1 MSEPPEYRPFAH
13 RSGSTRPSDERTA
26 RRAAS
31 RSSLERATDTSAET
45 VAVDE
50 PQPDEPVA
58 RLVHPRAIRW
68 LHWINFPLLMIMIW
82 SGLRI
87 YWAEDVY
94 ALGIGSWQW
103 FVFFP
108 DAVYETFELDRR
120 LARGMAFHFTFGWLF
135 VINGAIYAAYL
146 LATKEWRH
154 ILPDRHAAREVKEVV
169 LHDLHITKTA
179 PPQGKYNAAQRI
191 SYTVVLVMALVV
203 VVSGFA
209 IYKPTQLYPLPLLF
223 GGYQGARLVHF
234 WMTIGLGL
242 FFLVHVL
249 QVVRAGWGNFR
260 SMVTGYV
267 IERRSPTNS
276 VAGVPPSGTDAT
288 EIVGNHPRKVS
299 Q

>member
-1 MSEPPEYRPFAH
+1 MSIDTTTDDAAEAVTAEERP
-13 RSGSTRPSDERTA
+13 
-26 RRAAS
+26 
-31 RSSLERATDTSAET
+31 
-45 VAVDE
+45 
-50 PQPDEPVA
+50 PDEPVA

-68 LHWINFPLLMIMIW
+68 LHWINFPLLMVMIW

-103 FVFFP
+103 FAFFP
-108 DAVYETFELDRR
+108 DSVYETFGLERR

-135 VINGAIYAAYL
+135 VINGAIYAVYL
-146 LATKEWRH
+146 LATREWRH
-154 ILPDRHAAREVKEVV
+154 ILPDRHAAREAKDVV
-169 LHDLHITKTA
+169 LHDLHLRKDL

-191 SYTVVLVMALVV
+191 SYTAVLVMALII

-234 WMTIGLGL
+234 WMTIGLSL

-249 QVVRAGWGNFR
+249 QVVRSGWGNFR

-267 IERRSPTNS
+267 IERRSAPTAVDDPTISTAS
-276 VAGVPPSGTDAT
+276 VPETETHDAQ
-288 EIVGNHPRKVS
+288 IGGS
-299 Q
+299 A

>member
-1 MSEPPEYRPFAH
+1 MPNASTPTPTPRTVATMSID
-13 RSGSTRPSDERTA
+13 TN
-26 RRAAS
+26 
-31 RSSLERATDTSAET
+31 TDASAEA
-45 VAVDE
+45 VAAE
-50 PQPDEPVA
+50 ERPLDEPVA

-103 FVFFP
+103 FAFFP
-108 DAVYETFELDRR
+108 DAVYETLGLERR
-120 LARGMAFHFTFGWLF
+120 LARGMAFHFAFGWLF
-135 VINGAIYAAYL
+135 VINGAIYATYL

-154 ILPDRHAAREVKEVV
+154 ILPDRHAPREAKDVV
-169 LHDLHITKTA
+169 LHDLHIKKEM

-191 SYTVVLVMALVV
+191 SYTAVLVMALII

-223 GGYQGARLVHF
+223 GGYQGARFVHF

-242 FFLVHVL
+242 FFLIHVL
-249 QVVRAGWGNFR
+249 QVIRSGWGNFR

-267 IERRSPTNS
+267 IERRSPDDAIS
-276 VAGVPPSGTDAT
+276 VAGVPEAET
-288 EIVGNHPRKVS
+288 EITEMATIESKGGAT
-299 Q
+299 